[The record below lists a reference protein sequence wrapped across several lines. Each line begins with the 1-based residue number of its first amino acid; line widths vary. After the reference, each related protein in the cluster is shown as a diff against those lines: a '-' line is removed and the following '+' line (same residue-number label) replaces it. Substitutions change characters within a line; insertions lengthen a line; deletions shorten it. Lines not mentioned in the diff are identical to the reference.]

1 MSSKEQERVLRG
13 FSPVASQTDLKKQP
27 NLSLF
32 CKPKIMPIKSPN
44 LPLLEPMQAEA
55 NTQEVPLAGVI
66 DGRL

>member
-1 MSSKEQERVLRG
+1 MAEKEQERALRG
-13 FSPVASQTDLKKQP
+13 FSPVASQTYLEKQP

-44 LPLLEPMQAEA
+44 LVLLERLQAEA
-55 NTQEVPLAGVI
+55 NTQEVPLADIV